1 MEAPGSSKGKQ
12 SKTSAPKMLNQF
24 QFAEMNLRHRG
35 NPAVTTE
42 MVRRAIRMGYD
53 AVVINVDIG
62 EFKVGR
68 VQAEGGD
75 GPPRK
80 KKKKSRQAEGEVPMI
95 ASDFIPDPF
104 VVDVDRLNVS
114 DLEVAGKKFRQFSRL
129 TATILDTLSYH
140 KFQNHPKLRLY
151 DVVAVRIEDEQF
163 LETLFK
169 KGDFIDIISIDSAN
183 PERVSWFYK
192 PKLLQAIAGVGL
204 SYELVYAGALASTEN
219 RRQFLSSG
227 RLLMEITRGGKGVI
241 LSSGAEDVLSI
252 RGPYDACNLCTLF
265 GLHHKD
271 SRKLIAANARS
282 VLLRAQAR
290 KTIKGAVHV
299 TSNLQ
304 AIPSADG
311 VPSDV
316 VLDELKKIPEFLN
329 QLKGPKDGGGTEN
342 DSISVVEIE

>member
-1 MEAPGSSKGKQ
+1 V
-12 SKTSAPKMLNQF
+12 PKALNQF

-35 NPAVTTE
+35 NPVMTTE

-53 AVVINVDIG
+53 AVVINIDIG
-62 EFKVGR
+62 EFKIGKGR
-68 VQAEGGD
+68 VQAED
-75 GPPRK
+75 NGPPRK
-80 KKKKSRQAEGEVPMI
+80 KTRKSRQAEGEVPVI

-104 VVDVDRLNVS
+104 TVDVARLDVS
-114 DLEVAGKKFRQFSRL
+114 GLEVAGKKFRQFSRL
-129 TATILDTLSYH
+129 TATIQDTVSYH
-140 KFQNHPKLRLY
+140 KFQHHPKLRLY

-163 LETLFK
+163 LDTISR
-169 KGDFIDIISIDSAN
+169 KGDFIDIISIDSADA
-183 PERVSWFYK
+183 ERVPWFYK
-192 PKLLQAIAGVGL
+192 PKLIQAIAGVGL
-204 SYELVYAGALASTEN
+204 SYELVYSGALTSTEN

-227 RLLMEITRGGKGVI
+227 RTLMEITRGGRSVV
-241 LSSGAEDVLSI
+241 LSSGAEDVISI

-265 GLHHKD
+265 GLNHKD

-290 KTIKGAVHV
+290 KTVKGAVHV

-304 AIPSADG
+304 AIPSAEG

-329 QLKGPKDGGGTEN
+329 QLEEPKIGGGTES
-342 DSISVVEIE
+342 DAVSVVEID